1 MFKWI
6 IIQISQYS
14 LKKRKSLWILLSE
27 FNYAY
32 SYIDFF
38 ILCLIYIRNLLPWLC
53 YRLQNMNILH
63 CETTMSSML
72 EYAACISISDL
83 KGTRI
88 GTIARIFYKMFNM
101 RKMRMKYFMNNI
113 VFRKLNYLY

>member
-1 MFKWI
+1 
-6 IIQISQYS
+6 
-14 LKKRKSLWILLSE
+14 
-27 FNYAY
+27 
-32 SYIDFF
+32 
-38 ILCLIYIRNLLPWLC
+38 
-53 YRLQNMNILH
+53 MNILH

-101 RKMRMKYFMNNI
+101 RKMRMKYFMNNV